1 MNAGKMLKGHD
12 LFQSLTSE
20 DVARISGFSAVKSLE
35 AGEKVYQCE
44 DPASHAFVLLEGK
57 VKLSLC
63 ESNREA
69 SIPVSKVGKGDLFGI
84 APLLGSER
92 YTTTAFCTENASVL
106 AIEAK
111 PLMAVLKDYPEVD
124 RGVMRAVAKA
134 YFSRYIKTLDRLQ
147 TVLDEILSEK

>member
-20 DVARISGFSAVKSLE
+20 DVARISAFSGVKSLQ
-35 AGEKVYQCE
+35 AGERVYRCE

-57 VKLSLC
+57 VQLSLC
-63 ESNREA
+63 ESKRDV
-69 SIPVSKVGKGDLFGI
+69 SIPVSKVDKGDLFGI

-92 YTTTAFCTENASVL
+92 YTTTAVCMKNASVL

-111 PLMAVLKDYPEVD
+111 PLMAVLKGYPEVD

-147 TVLDEILSEK
+147 TVLDEMLSEK

>member
-20 DVARISGFSAVKSLE
+20 DVARLSVFSAVKSLE
-35 AGEKVYQCE
+35 PGEKVYRCE
-44 DPASHAFVLLEGK
+44 DPASHTYVLLEGE

-63 ESNREA
+63 ESRRDV
-69 SIPVSKVGKGDLFGI
+69 SIPVSTVGKGDLFGL

-92 YTTTAFCTENASVL
+92 YTTTAFCTGKASVL
-106 AIEAK
+106 AIEAG
-111 PLMAVLKDYPEVD
+111 PLMAALQGYPDVE

-134 YFSRYIKTLDRLQ
+134 YFHRYMKTLNRLQ
-147 TVLDEILSEK
+147 TVLDEMLTES